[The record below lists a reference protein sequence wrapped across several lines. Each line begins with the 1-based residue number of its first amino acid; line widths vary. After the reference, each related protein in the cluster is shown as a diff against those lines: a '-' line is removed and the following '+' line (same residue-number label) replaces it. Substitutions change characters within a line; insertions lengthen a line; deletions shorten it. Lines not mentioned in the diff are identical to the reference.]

1 MDDEKGGVM
10 SNERSG
16 RGRKGGSGVNERG
29 GFFARR
35 QQLFAL
41 IGQPEKQTEHHQF
54 QIANAESG
62 TKQKFKVFSLSRR
75 MWGRKKSQCNVG
87 DHTHPFK

>member
-1 MDDEKGGVM
+1 MSEADEPEKGVL
-10 SNERSG
+10 
-16 RGRKGGSGVNERG
+16 GSMREG

-35 QQLFAL
+35 LQPFAL

-62 TKQKFKVFSLSRR
+62 TK
-75 MWGRKKSQCNVG
+75 
-87 DHTHPFK
+87 

>member
-29 GFFARR
+29 ARR
-35 QQLFAL
+35 LQPFAL

-54 QIANAESG
+54 QIANAESR
-62 TKQKFKVFSLSRR
+62 TK
-75 MWGRKKSQCNVG
+75 
-87 DHTHPFK
+87 